1 MENYVILIVYNIH
14 MNKKIIYI
22 VIEALLVLTWSHINA
37 TIINPK
43 QLNIRQETLSSKK
56 INEDLDGF
64 LIAYFSDVNYGKFYD
79 SVQLNKL
86 VETINDYYPDVVL
99 FSGDLLDEIETPM
112 SKENREQLEIELKSI
127 KAKYGKYAV
136 LGDEDELSKDK
147 VVNLLE
153 SAGFIVLNN
162 EIKTITVNQNASIQI
177 AGLENIKNST
187 PDVSIL
193 SNLNDAYYT
202 IAMSHTPDLFNDV
215 RNYNVDYMLAGH
227 SRGGQIYVPII
238 NLLYRDVGCRYYYH
252 GKTTRNNTT
261 LDITNG
267 LGQNKYNARL
277 FADPELVLYKLDAK

>member
-22 VIEALLVLTWSHINA
+22 VIEALLVLTLIHINA

-43 QLNIRQETLSSKK
+43 QLSIRQETLSSQK

-86 VETINDYYPDVVL
+86 VDTINSYYPDVVL

-112 SKENREQLEIELKSI
+112 SKENREQLEIDLKSI

-187 PDVSIL
+187 PDTTIL

-202 IAMSHTPDLFNDV
+202 IAMSHTPDLFNEV
-215 RNYNVDYMLAGH
+215 RNYNVDYMLSGH

-277 FADPELVLYKLDAK
+277 FADPELVFYKLNAK